1 MPDVFPGL
9 PTRDAC
15 PRPRTW
21 ERQSMRRPLFQNA
34 VQRLSDQTVA
44 FSFEGV
50 LLNEVIDRSV
60 QYVDGRCISCGRN
73 VCSGRTRACV
83 CIFQIRTRSCRLRWM
98 KSGRRGWW
106 RRRGGRTGW
115 EKGTPTNP
123 ISKRVFKKRM
133 RDQRSLSHRKQ
144 RSELHLLPVQIDH
157 LHPQGLVR
165 RNEHRLMV
173 R

>member
-73 VCSGRTRACV
+73 VCSGRIRACV

-98 KSGRRGWW
+98 RSGRRGWW
-106 RRRGGRTGW
+106 RRRWGKEEWSEELPITNLLLISVKLVIGPAPPDPQKRGQAPPPH
-115 EKGTPTNP
+115 TP
-123 ISKRVFKKRM
+123 I
-133 RDQRSLSHRKQ
+133 
-144 RSELHLLPVQIDH
+144 
-157 LHPQGLVR
+157 
-165 RNEHRLMV
+165 
-173 R
+173 